1 MQAAMD
7 PTFTE
12 YVRAR
17 QQRFARIA
25 YLMCGDEHRAH
36 DLVQEALVKLAGRWQ
51 RLADENPDAYVR
63 RILYRDNISWWRRT
77 RAEVVAAELP
87 ERAVWPLPPRP
98 AVLPRPLDSPWPRRL
113 RRCFAPGR
121 GFRSCSRIKKSVCH
135 GGHRGFDPLDF
146 QTAALVD
153 RFPQPQLQQAVQG
166 GLHHIGRTL

>member
-87 ERAVWPLPPRP
+87 ELAVGDGSERIDLQLDLVDALRRLPSRQRAVVVLRYFEDLTEADTA
-98 AVLPRPLDSPWPRRL
+98 AVLGVSVGTVKSHSHAALRRL
-113 RRCFAPGR
+113 RDDLGPDRVSMTED
-121 GFRSCSRIKKSVCH
+121 RS
-135 GGHRGFDPLDF
+135 
-146 QTAALVD
+146 
-153 RFPQPQLQQAVQG
+153 
-166 GLHHIGRTL
+166 